1 MKRTLLVIALGVSL
15 AATAEARRKSKKTDI
30 EPAEKPP
37 IEAPPSPAPPVV
49 PGGGGVGAEVH
60 LSTELA
66 VPPPPPPVMTAAP
79 PQMVVVGRRP
89 FWELAV
95 GGGAAVGGA
104 YVLSVLVG
112 AFSYAGFYDGQWGWF
127 IPLAGPS
134 LAMAGVG
141 GEPAGCLSKA
151 AYTYSLGPILTLVY
165 LGGIA
170 TAIAGAVAKKD
181 VVRPAGA
188 AGPAGPAPPPA
199 PALQVSPTVGPN
211 SAGMI
216 LLGTF

>member
-1 MKRTLLVIALGVSL
+1 MKRTLLVISLGISL
-15 AATAEARRKSKKTDI
+15 AATAEARRKSKKVDV
-30 EPAEKPP
+30 EAAEKPP
-37 IEAPPSPAPPVV
+37 AEAPPAPTPPIAPSGV
-49 PGGGGVGAEVH
+49 GVGAEVH

-66 VPPPPPPVMTAAP
+66 VPPPPPVMAPAP
-79 PQMVVVGRRP
+79 PQMVVVGQRP

-188 AGPAGPAPPPA
+188 AGPAPPPA
-199 PALQVSPTVGPN
+199 PALQMSPTVGPN